1 MLSDWSFESPATII
15 SKLKKDAGYYNFQ
28 KRTLGDFFRD
38 GQHHGWSATVKGR
51 LSWSKMRMDPTDFA
65 DVTGYTYT
73 YLLNGLPLRPTGQ
86 ACSIPGKR
94 CGCAVL
100 LRAP

>member
-1 MLSDWSFESPATII
+1 
-15 SKLKKDAGYYNFQ
+15 
-28 KRTLGDFFRD
+28 
-38 GQHHGWSATVKGR
+38 
-51 LSWSKMRMDPTDFA
+51 MRMDPTDFA

-73 YLLNGLPLRPTGQ
+73 YLLNGPPLTPTGQ
-86 ACSIPGKR
+86 ACSIPGKK